1 MSKKLFELI
10 QAWMSLNEQK
20 KAIDAEQ
27 RKLGAEIIEEIRK
40 VGENVGGGKYRVV
53 IGDIKATAVPV
64 QRLTIHD
71 HALQENFP
79 ELYERSL
86 KPNTTA
92 LKEAAKVLGVP
103 IVQLEEANA
112 VTVKHTHRLDIR
124 GKAL

>member
-1 MSKKLFELI
+1 MDKQLFNLI
-10 QAWMSLNEQK
+10 HTWMSLNEQK
-20 KAIDAEQ
+20 KDIESQMKPVNAAIVK
-27 RKLGAEIIEEIRK
+27 RIRELTK
-40 VGENVGGGKYRVV
+40 DKERPQVTL
-53 IGDIKATAVPV
+53 GDIKATVVPV

-92 LKEAAKVLGVP
+92 LKKAAEVLGVP
-103 IVQLEEANA
+103 IAKLEEANA

>member
-1 MSKKLFELI
+1 MSKLFDMVQE
-10 QAWMSLNEQK
+10 WMALNEQK
-20 KAIDAEQ
+20 K
-27 RKLGAEIIEEIRK
+27 RIEEQMKLLNQAIVEE
-40 VGENVGGGKYRVV
+40 VGIGNKAALGDVRVSV
-53 IGDIKATAVPV
+53 VPV

-103 IVQLEEANA
+103 ITQLEEANA

>member
-1 MSKKLFELI
+1 MSKKLFDAI
-10 QAWMSLNEQK
+10 HAWMSLNDQK

-27 RKLGAEIIEEIRK
+27 RKLGAEIIEEIKRI
-40 VGENVGGGKYRVV
+40 GEDVGGGKYRVA

-71 HALQENFP
+71 HALQESFP

-92 LKEAAKVLGVP
+92 LKKAAEVLDVP
-103 IVQLEEANA
+103 IHALEEANA
-112 VTVKHTHRLDIR
+112 VTVKLTYRLDVR
-124 GKAL
+124 GNPL